1 MSKVISVGDI
11 PITHIKDYQRQR
23 VYEAE
28 DCCMFWGDSRV
39 LTYEEAKNLIDRISF
54 HAKITP
60 PEIIEDGH
68 QPTYATKDKIYFTY
82 PSLKNLP
89 TICHEMAHVI
99 NYNGKNADHHGKYFC
114 GRYLDLVKNFIGI
127 HAYKDLVKAF
137 RKHKIDYIWYTQ
149 IDH

>member
-11 PITHIKDYQRQR
+11 PNTHIKDYQRQR

-68 QPTYATKDKIYFTY
+68 QPTYATKDKMFS
-82 PSLKNLP
+82 SL
-89 TICHEMAHVI
+89 
-99 NYNGKNADHHGKYFC
+99 
-114 GRYLDLVKNFIGI
+114 LV
-127 HAYKDLVKAF
+127 
-137 RKHKIDYIWYTQ
+137 
-149 IDH
+149 